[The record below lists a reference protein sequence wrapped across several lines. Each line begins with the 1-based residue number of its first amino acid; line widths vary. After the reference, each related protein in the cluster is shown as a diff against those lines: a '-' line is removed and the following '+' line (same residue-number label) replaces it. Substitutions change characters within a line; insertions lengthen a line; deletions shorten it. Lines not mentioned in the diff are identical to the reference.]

1 MTISIGVQGASG
13 GLGASSLVAA
23 LGLRAAQSGRSVVC
37 VDHRS
42 AGGGLD
48 VVLGAEQVA
57 GLRWPDLHRA
67 RGALDG
73 TELLPALPVVRG
85 VGVVACDRRQP
96 HEVPPDAMEALRRG
110 LDGCV
115 DVVVHD
121 LPPTVASGWPAA
133 VLGHDLLAVVA
144 GGAASQVAAA
154 AAVSVLLR
162 QVRAVG
168 AGVVARTEGMDA
180 AACIADLLHLP
191 MLGVLRSDRGVQACL
206 DRGVVPGSVRGPLR
220 DLADEVLLAAVLEE
234 RAA

>member
-13 GLGASSLVAA
+13 GVGASSLVAA

-48 VVLGAEQVA
+48 VVLGVEQAA

-67 RGALDG
+67 RGSLDG
-73 TELLPALPVVRG
+73 AELVPALPMARG
-85 VGVVACDRRQP
+85 VGVVACDRRHP
-96 HEVPPDAMEALRRG
+96 HEIPPAAVDALRRG

-121 LPPTVASGWPAA
+121 LPPTVAPGWPA
-133 VLGHDLLAVVA
+133 VVRGHDLVVLLVG
-144 GGAASQVAAA
+144 GGATQLAAG
-154 AAVSVLLR
+154 AAVTLLLLE
-162 QVRAVG
+162 ASASG
-168 AGVVARTEGMDA
+168 IGVVARTDGQDE
-180 AACIADLLHLP
+180 AACVADLLHLP
-191 MLGVLRSDRGVQACL
+191 LLGVLRSDRSAEGCL
-206 DRGVVPGSVRGPLR
+206 ARGVVPGSARGPLR